1 VPEIKQTPAPS
12 PKALEV
18 IFATDHSLLDGR
30 FIDNAWLQEAPDP
43 ITKLTWD
50 NAAQISPI
58 TAKELGIYDKVI
70 ALEPKTPLMRIGTKV
85 KVSKRYETGEG
96 EGNHSPMID
105 LTVNGRE
112 IRVPVLIAYGH
123 ADNAITLPVGY
134 GQAADDG
141 RQGAIKF
148 DENRPVVGHVGLN
161 AGFNAYSL
169 RTKETPYFATGGVVK
184 TTEDKYP
191 VALTQEHNSMY
202 GRALAREISTDDV
215 AGKDFEEQLEKVKK
229 QGMDSHAPP
238 NISLYKPEG
247 SETWSKTELAKKTHL
262 ADEIH
267 QWGMAIDLN
276 TCTGCNACLVACQAE
291 NNIPVVGKS
300 QVAMGREM
308 HWVRMDRYFASQEH
322 PVEAWSCQPFQGE
335 SGVGYSEPRVNSSTC
350 FLRSMRNGSLRDCLS
365 SECNG
370 PYRRGY

>member
-1 VPEIKQTPAPS
+1 MRSPTGLLKDTAYEIGKVNVTAPEVKPTPAPS
-12 PKALEV
+12 PNALEV

-43 ITKLTWD
+43 VTKLTWD

-123 ADNAITLPVGY
+123 ADNAITLPSDMVKLPMMVGKE
-134 GQAADDG
+134 QSSL
-141 RQGAIKF
+141 I
-148 DENRPVVGHVGLN
+148 ENEPVVGHVGLN
-161 AGFNAYSL
+161 TGFNAYSL
-169 RTKETPYFATGGVVK
+169 RTNDTPYFATGGVVK
-184 TTEDKYP
+184 NTEEKYP

-215 AGKDFEEQLEKVKK
+215 AGKGGFQK
-229 QGMDSHAPP
+229 
-238 NISLYKPEG
+238 
-247 SETWSKTELAKKTHL
+247 
-262 ADEIH
+262 AD
-267 QWGMAIDLN
+267 
-276 TCTGCNACLVACQAE
+276 
-291 NNIPVVGKS
+291 
-300 QVAMGREM
+300 
-308 HWVRMDRYFASQEH
+308 
-322 PVEAWSCQPFQGE
+322 
-335 SGVGYSEPRVNSSTC
+335 
-350 FLRSMRNGSLRDCLS
+350 
-365 SECNG
+365 
-370 PYRRGY
+370 